1 MPIIE
6 ITYPA
11 NALNQEQRRDLTN
24 RLTPLIAKWEGQ
36 PDNQLVVNNTWVVLH
51 EQPLGEFTVGAQPYT
66 GEAQPRYLVTIKT
79 PQSAFIADGKQ
90 GIADELTRAILAVE
104 GKEPGEDAFLRIW
117 CIFQD
122 VPDDSWSYGG
132 RILSHSEI
140 AAITRRS

>member
-11 NALNQEQRRDLTN
+11 NALSQEKRRDLTT

-36 PDNQLVVNNTWVVLH
+36 PENQLVINNTWVVLH
-51 EQPLGEFTVGAQPYT
+51 EQPVGEFTVGAQPYT
-66 GEAQPRYLVTIKT
+66 GETQPRYLVTIKT
-79 PQSAFIADGKQ
+79 PQGAFIADGKQ
-90 GIADELTRAILAVE
+90 GIADELTRAILSVE

-132 RILSHSEI
+132 RILSPREI
-140 AAITRRS
+140 AAITRRG